1 VINSKNFNELSERKN
16 EKSKTSDS
24 KKSEKSEKSENS
36 NKSKNS
42 HTQKSERSNK
52 SKNSPAHY
60 EVIIGGAG
68 TAGIAVAHT
77 LQREAGI
84 NNYAILEGKD
94 DIGGRMKAVKFGTSE
109 EEENQG
115 GFSIET
121 GSNYISG
128 GVLNPF
134 YCQMMKLKKEMKGY
148 NQEWKIRVND
158 ESGKKI
164 LGDFDEDWKY
174 DWDEYGEPKNAAQR
188 MVRAHG
194 NAGWYARHCL
204 QKKSGAVVSKWCN
217 GLCNINVTQ
226 LLGDGMGID
235 DLKVTNRTVCNKQ
248 GEFLPGDHADMSI
261 TDIMRLDGYFAQNDK
276 NGTCVARVIE
286 YAWLDIEMGRAP
298 WEVSAKHWLNGGTFS
313 GEFGEEKDFLV
324 FDDRSYLFLLKAKAS
339 KVLDTSK
346 NTDNE
351 IVIKDNRLL
360 LNKKITKIYWD
371 PDGETDV
378 IVTYCNTKKLNEY
391 SFPCTNDSRYN
402 VTTGDFVSTFSMGVL
417 KNSLELELS
426 SNSMNSDDIAPM
438 FYPPLSSVGLIKKTL
453 DNTEMGSLIKVF
465 MQFKC
470 KFWEDKELFFT
481 PYSKDGFQCDY
492 APTFFSLDGEKGH
505 KGSKILSLITSGNRA
520 QDLSKPENQEP
531 EMIYKQFLPVLN
543 THFKEGISTCLA
555 DEGLNRTELTK
566 EDMIDFF
573 IPDWFNDPL
582 VRGCWLSKP
591 NGASAEEHAKFL
603 AKGPRFGN
611 LVFSGEATCKRHT
624 GWVHGGWFSG
634 ERSARILLKE
644 RKDGFENYDTQT
656 LCDFKP
662 NRTMIFDDD
671 TCEWVPKSFNDTS
684 WSHPKSTW
692 GPS

>member
-1 VINSKNFNELSERKN
+1 MTCPCNFKSLAPLLLLLLCGFVLGTNNVTSSKKFNELSEKKN
-16 EKSKTSDS
+16 KKSKTIDSKKS
-24 KKSEKSEKSENS
+24 KKSEKSK
-36 NKSKNS
+36 KSK
-42 HTQKSERSNK
+42 KSPTHHEVI
-52 SKNSPAHY
+52 PTHY

-109 EEENQG
+109 EDKNEG

-134 YCQMMKLKKEMKGY
+134 YCQMMKLKRKMKGY

-164 LGDFDEDWKY
+164 FGDFDEDWKY
-174 DWDEYGEPKNAAQR
+174 DWDEYGDPENAAQR
-188 MVRAHG
+188 MVRAYG
-194 NAGWYARHCL
+194 NAGWYAKHCL

-217 GLCNINVTQ
+217 DLCNINLTQ

-261 TDIMRLDGYFAQNDK
+261 TDIMRLGGYFAQNDA
-276 NGTCVARVIE
+276 NGTCVARVIEYRVIE

-298 WEVSAKHWLNGGTFS
+298 WEVSAKHWFGGKTFS
-313 GEFGEEKDFLV
+313 GELGEARDFLV
-324 FDDRSYLFLLKAKAS
+324 FDDRSYLFLLKSKAS
-339 KVLDTSK
+339 RVLDTSE

-351 IVIKDNRLL
+351 IVLKDDRLL
-360 LNKKITKIYWD
+360 LNTKITKIYWD
-371 PDGETDV
+371 PDGETN
-378 IVTYCNTKKLNEY
+378 VTVTCCNTKKVNEY
-391 SFPCTNDSRYN
+391 SFPCTDDSRYN
-402 VTTGDFVSTFSMGVL
+402 VTTTDFVSTFSMGVL

-426 SNSMNSDDIAPM
+426 SSSLNSDDIAPM
-438 FYPPLSSVGLIKKTL
+438 FYPPLSSVGLIKNNL
-453 DNTEMGSLIKVF
+453 DNADMGSLIKVF

-492 APTFFSLDGEKGH
+492 APTFFSLDGKKGH
-505 KGSKILSLITSGNRA
+505 KGSNILSLITSGNRA
-520 QDLSKPENQEP
+520 QDLSKPANQEP

-555 DEGLNRTELTK
+555 AEGLNRTELTK
-566 EDMIDFF
+566 EDMLDFF

-591 NGASAEEHAKFL
+591 YGASAEEYAEFL
-603 AKGPRFGN
+603 TKGPRFGN
-611 LVFSGEATCKRHT
+611 LMFSGEGTCKRHA

-656 LCDFKP
+656 LCDFTP
-662 NRTMIFDDD
+662 
-671 TCEWVPKSFNDTS
+671 
-684 WSHPKSTW
+684 
-692 GPS
+692 

>member
-1 VINSKNFNELSERKN
+1 VISSKKLNELSENPERDLKSKKSKKN
-16 EKSKTSDS
+16 KKSKTTNKTKKTN
-24 KKSEKSEKSENS
+24 KKSEKSK
-36 NKSKNS
+36 KSKNS
-42 HTQKSERSNK
+42 ST
-52 SKNSPAHY
+52 HY

-84 NNYAILEGKD
+84 SSYAILEGKD

-109 EEENQG
+109 EDENEG

-128 GVLNPF
+128 GVMNPF

-164 LGDFDEDWKY
+164 LGDFDEDWAY
-174 DWDEYGEPKNAAQR
+174 NWDEYGEPKNAAQR
-188 MVRAHG
+188 MIRAHG
-194 NAGWYARHCL
+194 NAEWYAKSCL
-204 QKKSGAVVSKWCN
+204 QQKQGSKLSKYCN
-217 GLCNINVTQ
+217 DLCDINLTQ
-226 LLGDGMGID
+226 LSGDGMGID

-248 GEFLPGDHADMSI
+248 GEFVPGDHVDMSI
-261 TDIMRLDGYFAQNDK
+261 TDLMRLDGYFAQNDA
-276 NGTCVARVIE
+276 NGTCVARVTE
-286 YAWLDIEMGRAP
+286 YAYTDIELGRAP
-298 WEVSAKHWLNGGTFS
+298 WEVSAKHWFGDGTF
-313 GEFGEEKDFLV
+313 GDFGEERDFLV
-324 FDDRSYLFLLKAKAS
+324 FDDRSYLFLLKVKAS
-339 KVLDTSK
+339 RVLDTSK

-351 IVIKDNRLL
+351 IVIKDNRLM

-378 IVTYCNTKKLNEY
+378 IVTYCNTKKVNEY
-391 SFPCTNDSRYN
+391 SFPCTNGSRYN
-402 VTTGDFVSTFSMGVL
+402 VTTTDFVSTFSMGVL
-417 KNSLELELS
+417 KNSIELELS

-438 FYPPLSSVGLIKKTL
+438 FYPPLSSVGLIKNNL

-492 APTFFSLDGEKGH
+492 APTFFSLDGDKGH
-505 KGSKILSLITSGNRA
+505 KGSNILSLITSGNRA

-531 EMIYKQFLPVLN
+531 EMIYKQLLPVLN

-582 VRGCWLSKP
+582 VRGCWMSKP
-591 NGASAEEHAKFL
+591 NGASADEWAEFFAE
-603 AKGPRFGN
+603 GPRFGN
-611 LVFSGEATCKRHT
+611 LMFSGEGTCERHA

-634 ERSARILLKE
+634 ERSARILLKQ
-644 RKDGFENYDTQT
+644 RKDGFENDDAHA
-656 LCDFKP
+656 LCDYKTK
-662 NRTMIFDDD
+662 RMIFVDA
-671 TCEWVPKSFNDTS
+671 TCEWVPKSFMTS
-684 WSHPKSTW
+684 KE
-692 GPS
+692 